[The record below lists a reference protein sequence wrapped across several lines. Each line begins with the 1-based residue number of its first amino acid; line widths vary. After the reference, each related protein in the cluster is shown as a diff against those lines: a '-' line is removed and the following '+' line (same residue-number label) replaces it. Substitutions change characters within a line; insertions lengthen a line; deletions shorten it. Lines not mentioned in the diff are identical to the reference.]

1 MNIAPPDAAAVER
14 RIDTIRIDAKRK
26 ITRQS
31 RATRIGIGA
40 ALAAT
45 FALGG
50 AGVATASFPVT
61 VDMQGVVKTKYVD
74 AFVQCSEDAGVET
87 VILTGAASAAVL
99 EGWTA
104 IDTDEYTAI
113 ESRMD
118 SRDQGRLGRALSAC
132 QQSIAAEVG
141 ESIN

>member
-1 MNIAPPDAAAVER
+1 MNIAPPDAAVVER
-14 RIDTIRIDAKRK
+14 RIDTIRADVKRK

-31 RATRIGIGA
+31 RATRIGISA

-87 VILTGAASAAVL
+87 VILTGTASAEVL
-99 EGWTA
+99 DGWTA

-132 QQSIAAEVG
+132 QQSIAAQVG
-141 ESIN
+141 EPIN

>member
-1 MNIAPPDAAAVER
+1 MNIAPPDAAVVER
-14 RIDTIRIDAKRK
+14 RIDTIRTDVKRK

-87 VILTGAASAAVL
+87 VILTGTASAAVL

-118 SRDQGRLGRALSAC
+118 SRDQGRLGRALTAC
-132 QQSIAAEVG
+132 QQSIAAQVG
-141 ESIN
+141 EPIN